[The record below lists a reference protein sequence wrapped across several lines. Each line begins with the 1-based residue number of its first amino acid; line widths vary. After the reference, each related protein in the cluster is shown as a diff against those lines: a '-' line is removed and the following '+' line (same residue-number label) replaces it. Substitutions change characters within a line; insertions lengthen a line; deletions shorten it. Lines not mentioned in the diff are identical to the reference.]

1 MLATQVTQKNKFF
14 ILYLQLLHVWDIFQ
28 KKKIFK

>member
-14 ILYLQLLHVWDIFQ
+14 ILYLQLFACLRYFSKE
-28 KKKIFK
+28 KKF